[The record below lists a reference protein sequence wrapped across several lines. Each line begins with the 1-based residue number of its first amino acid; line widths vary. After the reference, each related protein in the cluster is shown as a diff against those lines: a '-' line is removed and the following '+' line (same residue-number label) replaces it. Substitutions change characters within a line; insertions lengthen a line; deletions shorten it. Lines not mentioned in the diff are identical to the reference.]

1 MEFNKPNI
9 LLSRCIEHDACR
21 YDGQMIHSD
30 IVAHMKD
37 EVDFVT
43 YCPEMGI
50 GLPVPREAI
59 RLADMDG
66 QRRLIKSMDGDD
78 VTELMDDYCDD
89 VVRKIKDKNQHKELD
104 GFILKSRSPTC
115 GIKDV
120 KIYKGPGRVQ
130 KVATNGI
137 GVFAE
142 RMMNT
147 FGDLAFE
154 DEGRLT
160 NFDIREYFFTRIFTH
175 ADFRAVRDN
184 HTMKALID
192 FQSRHKYLF
201 MSYNQSRQKVLGR
214 IVANH
219 EELPIDEV
227 FVRYEA
233 ELNKLLATTP
243 QKRRHVNML
252 QHIFG
257 YFSDDLSK
265 GEKTYFLE
273 NIDAYLQGQIPL
285 SVVVSI
291 LHTWTLRF
299 EEPYLMG
306 QSVFHPFPKALV
318 QPMDSKHQK

>member
-1 MEFNKPNI
+1 MEFSKPNVLI
-9 LLSRCIEHDACR
+9 SRCIEYDACR
-21 YDGQMIHSD
+21 YDGQMVHSD

-59 RLADMDG
+59 RLADIDG
-66 QRRLIKSMDGDD
+66 KRRLIKSLNGDD
-78 VTELMDDYCDD
+78 VSELMDHYSDD
-89 VVRKIKDKNQHKELD
+89 VIRKIKNKKQHKELD

-120 KIYKGPGRVQ
+120 KIYKGPGKVQ
-130 KVATNGI
+130 KIATNGI

-142 RMMNT
+142 KMMGA
-147 FGDLAFE
+147 FGELVFE

-160 NFDIREYFFTRIFTH
+160 NFDIREHFLTRIFTH
-175 ADFRAVRDN
+175 ADFRAVRDT
-184 HTMKALID
+184 HSMKALID

-214 IVANH
+214 LVANH
-219 EELPIDEV
+219 EELSLDEV
-227 FVRYEA
+227 YKLYEV

-257 YFSDDLSK
+257 YFSDQLSK
-265 GEKTYFLE
+265 GEKGYFLE
-273 NIDAYLQGQIPL
+273 NIEAYLHGHIPL

-299 EEPYLMG
+299 EEPYLME
-306 QSVFHPFPKALV
+306 QSVFYPFPKTLV

>member
-9 LLSRCIEHDACR
+9 LVSRCIEFDACR
-21 YDGQMIHSD
+21 YDGQMIHSE
-30 IVAHMKD
+30 IVRQMKGA
-37 EVDFVT
+37 VNFVT

-50 GLPVPREAI
+50 GLPAPREAI
-59 RLADMDG
+59 RLADIDG
-66 QRRLIKSMDGDD
+66 QRRLIKSMNGDD
-78 VTELMDDYCDD
+78 VSDIMDEYCDD
-89 VVRKIKDKNQHKELD
+89 VIRKMKEKHHSKELD

-120 KIYKGPGRVQ
+120 KVYKGPGRVQ
-130 KVATNGI
+130 KIATNGI

-142 RMMNT
+142 KMMEA
-147 FGDLAFE
+147 FGELAFE

-160 NFDIREYFFTRIFTH
+160 NFDIREYYLTRIFTH
-175 ADFRAVRDN
+175 ADFRAVRQV

-201 MSYNQSRQKVLGR
+201 MSYNQSRQKTLGQ

-219 EELPIDEV
+219 EEQPVNDVYVL
-227 FVRYEA
+227 YEQ
-233 ELNKLLATTP
+233 ELNKLLATPP

-252 QHIFG
+252 HHIFG
-257 YFSDDLSK
+257 YFSDQLNK
-265 GEKTYFLE
+265 GEKSYFLD
-273 NIDAYLQGQIPL
+273 NVDAYLQEQIPL

-299 EEPYLMG
+299 EQPYLMG
-306 QSVFHPFPKALV
+306 QSVFRPFPKELIL
-318 QPMDSKHQK
+318 PMDSKHQK